1 MGSLRDAENRKRTLE
16 ELEGVEWG
24 PPTYPSHLTTTCHRL
39 RKKPIGECT
48 VEDLRML
55 VGQNVGLSFLV
66 PLALE
71 MLERDAL
78 VAGDFYPGDL
88 LGSLL
93 RAERTYW
100 ERHASEKKQL
110 DRIVAGLG
118 AVPEE
123 IATELEKWRG
133 GRAR

>member
-1 MGSLRDAENRKRTLE
+1 VGSRREVDRKRTLE

-24 PPTYPSHLTTTCHRL
+24 PPTYPSQLTSTCHRL
-39 RKKPIGECT
+39 RKKPIGECG

-55 VGQNVGLSFLV
+55 IGQNVGLPFLV

-71 MLERDAL
+71 LLERDAL

-93 RAERTYW
+93 RAERKYW
-100 ERHASEKKQL
+100 ERHASERGRL
-110 DRIVAGLG
+110 DVIVAGLG

-123 IATELEKWRG
+123 IASELEKWREW
-133 GRAR
+133 RAR